1 MCHRRAGVRRYKGKG
16 TEQGRRKT
24 WVPFWVRFWGEK
36 SASQGEGM
44 VMVAENSSNLRVS
57 SPMHNEYVKKNC
69 FGEVGL
75 HLCFARY
82 LGMYMT
88 RHTPV
93 YTTYTVAAYFLCT
106 ILVVQMQKC

>member
-57 SPMHNEYVKKNC
+57 SPMHNEYVRKIL
-69 FGEVGL
+69 FWRGRAAPMFRTVSGYVYDTPHTSTYYL
-75 HLCFARY
+75 HC
-82 LGMYMT
+82 GCI
-88 RHTPV
+88 
-93 YTTYTVAAYFLCT
+93 FLMHHIGCPDA
-106 ILVVQMQKC
+106 